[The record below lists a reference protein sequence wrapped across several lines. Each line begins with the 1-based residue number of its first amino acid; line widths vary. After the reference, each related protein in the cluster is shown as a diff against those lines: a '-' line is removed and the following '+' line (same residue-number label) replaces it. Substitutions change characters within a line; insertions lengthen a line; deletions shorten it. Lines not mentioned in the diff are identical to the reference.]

1 MNMKEKIKRILLASG
16 RKNNWLWAIGLNL
29 TFLISI
35 LLFCDI
41 KYEVSDDFVMSTIIS
56 GAYGNG
62 YNPHLMFINILWGYL
77 LLPFYYLCPSISWY
91 LIAQLLL
98 CFLSFTVVSYM
109 LLERL
114 ERPIAFLFIV
124 VLLTIFADDA
134 YILVQFTK
142 TAMIAVMG
150 GGIVFLWILFY
161 EKFRPLL
168 IGTGIICLAGT
179 LVRFMTI
186 YIAGGFFLI
195 ILVVEFWKLLRN
207 KNYRKSIYI
216 IISGGILICVAVGM
230 KAVDSYIYNSDE
242 EYAFYKEY
250 NAARASVTDA
260 SDYGYEAY
268 ETELE
273 KIGISEND
281 YNIMRSWSFGDNDVF
296 SVATLEKTGNI
307 IDAYKEE
314 RGISKEAI
322 LESFQ
327 ARKIIGYPICIACIV
342 IVFASIILGRKEWL
356 LNMVCLVVG
365 GLYLLY
371 FFVIERTLYRIE
383 YGIFLGVFLSILL
396 LWKKNK
402 DITRT
407 YFVEM
412 SKICAILILVCFVT
426 ESVIYIPDKS
436 YQDNTSD
443 TRREYIENVFNN
455 SWDYDA
461 RKYRKVVNKGSK
473 CENLIKEITDNKDN
487 FYFLDFNT
495 TIQILYYDW
504 NPFYTLPEGFYNNN
518 LYLAG
523 IMSNFP
529 DYNKVLKN
537 NDIESPLK
545 DLAKDNVYIIDSDS
559 KNLSE
564 KVDFLKEHY
573 YPEAYAELYKE
584 VDGYQIW
591 KISKE

>member
-1 MNMKEKIKRILLASG
+1 MERIKKFLFASG

-29 TFLISI
+29 TFFISI

-62 YNPHLMFINILWGYL
+62 YNPHLMFINILWGYF
-77 LLPFYYLCPSISWY
+77 LLPFYYFLPSISWY

-98 CFLSFTVVSYM
+98 CLLSFTVVSYM

-168 IGTGIICLAGT
+168 IGAGLICLAGT

-195 ILVVEFWKLLRN
+195 VLVVEFWKLLRN
-207 KNYRKSIYI
+207 KNYRKIVRI
-216 IISGGILICVAVGM
+216 IISGGILICTAVGM
-230 KAVDSYIYNSDE
+230 KTADTYIYNSDE

-250 NAARASVTDA
+250 NTARASVTDA
-260 SDYGYEAY
+260 SDYGYWAY
-268 ETELE
+268 EEELK
-273 KIGISEND
+273 KIGVSEND
-281 YNIMRSWSFGDNDVF
+281 YNMMRAWSFGDNDVF
-296 SVATLEKTGNI
+296 SAEVLEKTGII
-307 IDAYKEE
+307 IDDYKEQM
-314 RGISKEAI
+314 GISKEAI
-322 LESFQ
+322 LESIQ
-327 ARKIIGYPICIACIV
+327 TRGIIGYPICIACIV
-342 IVFASIILGRKEWL
+342 IIFASIILGKKEWM
-356 LNMVCLVVG
+356 LNTVCLAVG

-383 YGIFLGVFLSILL
+383 YGIFLGVFLNILL

-402 DITRT
+402 EITST

-412 SKICAILILVCFVT
+412 SRICAILISICFIM
-426 ESVIYIPDKS
+426 ESVIYIPDRS
-436 YQDNTSD
+436 YRDNTSD
-443 TRREYIENVFNN
+443 TRREYIENIFNN

-473 CENLIKEITDNKDN
+473 CENLIKEITENEDN

-545 DLAKDNVYIIDSDS
+545 GLTKENVYIIDSDS

-564 KVDFLKEHY
+564 KVDFLREHY

>member
-56 GAYGNG
+56 GVYGNG

-250 NAARASVTDA
+250 NAARASVTDD

-268 ETELE
+268 ETELD

>member
-1 MNMKEKIKRILLASG
+1 MERIKRILSASG

-29 TFLISI
+29 TFLMSI

-342 IVFASIILGRKEWL
+342 IVIASIILGRKEWL

-396 LWKKNK
+396 LWKNNK

-412 SKICAILILVCFVT
+412 SKICAILILVCFVM